1 MTEFK
6 ITSFDPAE
14 RLFLKEW
21 VQVLRP
27 VMSALRNLEKTNCHF
42 GTLLPTLFAVNN
54 RLDDFLNSDDI
65 KFCKPLARAALMG
78 LKKRFLVM
86 DFGTREAV
94 PALLATCT
102 HPHFKLR
109 WLGARNT
116 AENVEFIRQCLLKA
130 AGEFVSSDTVQ
141 LDSNANTFE
150 KGNAKNSIRIIF
162 RNITQ

>member
-1 MTEFK
+1 
-6 ITSFDPAE
+6 
-14 RLFLKEW
+14 
-21 VQVLRP
+21 
-27 VMSALRNLEKTNCHF
+27 
-42 GTLLPTLFAVNN
+42 
-54 RLDDFLNSDDI
+54 
-65 KFCKPLARAALMG
+65 MG

-94 PALLATCT
+94 PSLLATCT

-130 AGEFVSSDTVQ
+130 AGEFESSDTVQ